1 MLTSYIKS
9 LLPSL
14 LCEGGITIFGKE
26 GLRKISRVNLQL
38 SGAFLEITVMR
49 NELTFFQ
56 EHERQQ
62 G

>member
-26 GLRKISRVNLQL
+26 GLRKISKGNFQF
-38 SGAFLEITVMR
+38 SGTLLEITMMN
-49 NELTFFQ
+49 NELTFSS
-56 EHERQQ
+56 
-62 G
+62 GA